1 MLDAGVGVDDTDREL
16 NYDRANRDVAEL
28 CANMSKVISNMDHS
42 PEVSMRR
49 SQGDDMFNAL
59 SAFNEGYRVVRK
71 DGLYNLEDRKGGLL
85 LHKWYPEV
93 TPFAEG
99 FARVRMADGLWN
111 YVDHEGVA
119 LLHNGVQKAQA
130 FSEGLAAVC
139 KDGRWNYIRKD
150 GYTIGRRWFED
161 AGPFVDGKAT
171 VQYEGRQTRID
182 REGRLQNEKKNNRG
196 LGI

>member
-1 MLDAGVGVDDTDREL
+1 M
-16 NYDRANRDVAEL
+16 
-28 CANMSKVISNMDHS
+28 
-42 PEVSMRR
+42 
-49 SQGDDMFNAL
+49 
-59 SAFNEGYRVVRK
+59 
-71 DGLYNLEDRKGGLL
+71 
-85 LHKWYPEV
+85 
-93 TPFAEG
+93 
-99 FARVRMADGLWN
+99 
-111 YVDHEGVA
+111 DHEGVA

>member
-1 MLDAGVGVDDTDREL
+1 
-16 NYDRANRDVAEL
+16 
-28 CANMSKVISNMDHS
+28 
-42 PEVSMRR
+42 
-49 SQGDDMFNAL
+49 
-59 SAFNEGYRVVRK
+59 
-71 DGLYNLEDRKGGLL
+71 
-85 LHKWYPEV
+85 
-93 TPFAEG
+93 
-99 FARVRMADGLWN
+99 MADGLWN